1 MFYSNRSRIAQIPF
15 CGVKLSRFFLELVS
29 DTHFVE
35 AFVKSTYLF
44 LRPIDDALARRGGPS
59 VPYFEP
65 L

>member
-15 CGVKLSRFFLELVS
+15 CSVKSSRFFLELVS

-44 LRPIDDALARRGGPS
+44 LRPIDDALARMEGPS
-59 VPYFEP
+59 VPY
-65 L
+65 LQLL